1 MSLRDEVRTFEQ
13 TVVRRLRELEPLL
26 GEYKQLR
33 TLAQRLGIS
42 YSPDEQGTAA
52 TSASTRRAGSATKR
66 SQPARSAAKGRTP
79 RAALAKR
86 ASRRSAAGTA
96 TGRAAGRPTAAAK
109 PAAAAAKSAKT
120 RAAPSRGR
128 TSASAR
134 PGQRSDELLRL
145 VGEQPGITVR
155 AVGERLGVNPTGL
168 YRVANK
174 LTADGRLRKDGTKL
188 YPVDAGGSAP
198 EPATTASAAS
208 DAGAPPKTAGDHA
221 TSADT
226 AANSST

>member
-1 MSLRDEVRTFEQ
+1 MSLLDEVRTFEQ

-42 YSPDEQGTAA
+42 YSPDEHSTATA
-52 TSASTRRAGSATKR
+52 TASTRRTRSAKKR
-66 SQPARSAAKGRTP
+66 SQPARSVAKGRSP
-79 RAALAKR
+79 RAASAKR
-86 ASRRSAAGTA
+86 ADRATRRST
-96 TGRAAGRPTAAAK
+96 TGPTTDRAAGRPTAAAK
-109 PAAAAAKSAKT
+109 PVTTAAKPGKS
-120 RAAPSRGR
+120 RAARGR
-128 TSASAR
+128 GRKTASAR

-155 AVGERLGVNPTGL
+155 AIGERLGVDPTGL

-188 YPVDAGGSAP
+188 YTVDAGRSAAGH
-198 EPATTASAAS
+198 EATASAAS
-208 DAGAPPKTAGDHA
+208 DADAGTPPKAAGDQ
-221 TSADT
+221 T
-226 AANSST
+226 A